1 MSFDRILFI
10 LTTKIIFMK
19 SIILVTLSFFISF
32 LFSAQTIYKDYQ
44 DGIIIFQLKVDKSF
58 KIFPSLG
65 GEVAFKSVPLLNKMN
80 SKYKFEKVIQLY
92 PNHKNELLE
101 RTYQINFLDPHKI
114 DQFIKELAAFN
125 EIEYAERKEL
135 HHTTLTPNDPGYT
148 NSTSNGQWALFQI
161 NAAQA
166 WDISTGSSGT
176 VVAVT
181 DNAINI
187 NHPDLIN
194 KMLPG
199 HDAVDNDS
207 DPSPCGSNDGFHGSH
222 VSGIVGAES
231 NNNLGIA
238 SIGYDVSILPVKIG
252 DCNGSLTGG
261 FEGIVWAADNGADV
275 INMSWGGS
283 GSSTYGQNVCDYA
296 WNQGSILIAA
306 AGNDG
311 VNSVFY
317 PAGYNNVVSV
327 ASTTTGDVKSGF
339 SNYGAWID
347 ISAPGSSILSTNAG
361 TGYQVTQG
369 TSMASPLV
377 AGLVGLMKSHATGA
391 SNTDILNCLYSSAT
405 NIDGANSNFVGQL
418 GAGRINA
425 HQAMICSNNFAYQLD
440 AGIASIEAPNGNLC
454 GDTYSPQVIVR
465 NFGSNT
471 LTTLTIT
478 YQVSGSPAQVFNWS
492 GNLST
497 GQSEIVTFPAI
508 TSSSGSYV
516 FTATSSLP
524 NGNTDQNTSNDQTTA
539 NFSIIPNGDQV
550 NLSILTDCYGSE
562 ISWSVTDNQSTVVA
576 SGGSYA
582 DVAGGQLESATICL
596 APGCYTFNIADSYG
610 DGLNGSQWNTCAVN
624 GDYYMEDSN
633 GNRLFSMTVNNGN
646 FGNGTSHTFCIAS
659 PLADDAGIVSI
670 SSPVGTYCNSSISPS
685 VAIQN
690 LGNQNLTSCV
700 INYQVTGG
708 TLQTFNWTG
717 TLTSNQ
723 TAVVAL
729 PVMNAI
735 NGINNFIA
743 YTTLPN
749 GNVDANNLND
759 SSSTNFTVYSSGLN
773 LPFTEDFENGFS
785 NQNWSIVNPDGGI
798 TWELATIAGTTP
810 GNQAAKMDFFNYGQ
824 QGQRD
829 FITTPMLDLSNQ
841 NTVNLYFEYAYRRY
855 DQNTT
860 DSLILLIS
868 TDCGQTYSRLLAL
881 GENGTGSF
889 ATAVTSLAAFTP
901 GAGNWCTGSVG
912 ADCFNVDLSSYAG
925 QSNVFIRFQGYN
937 AGTTGNNLFID
948 NINITGD
955 FVSNCPELT
964 TSKTDVSCFGA
975 SNGLVNISSTNGVAP
990 FTYSLDN
997 ITYGSNTSFSGL
1009 SQGTYNAF
1017 VKGADGCVDSLQFL
1031 INEPSAIV
1039 INAVPTDADCGQT
1052 NGQISVNATG
1062 GTSAY
1067 QYSIDGGSTYSSLSS
1082 YSSLAA
1088 GSYSVFVQDANSCV
1102 QSTSTTIVSNASFT
1116 LSTSGNQSICIGDAV
1131 IISASGVPSGG
1142 SYTWG
1147 QGVGNGSTHSVSP
1160 TLSTTYTVTGT
1171 DLNGCTSTE
1180 TLDVIVNSVP
1190 SVSITP
1196 TSASIC
1202 DGETT
1207 TLIASGAQTYS
1218 WNGGSTGN
1226 TLTVSPNSTTTY
1238 TVIGQNGTC
1247 TSLSTSQTIN
1257 VSPTPTVTANANN
1270 TSVLINESVNFDV
1283 NGSNANNYGWDF
1295 GDGSSSSIANISH
1308 SYSSV
1313 GTYVVT
1319 LTGELNG
1326 CSATA
1331 NVTIMVGDAIG
1342 LEENLSWSAGFYPN
1356 PSDGI
1361 LTIQTSRAVGQ
1372 TELNVFD
1379 VQGKLVLPPI
1389 YINSNESIKI
1399 VNFSDLNEGVY
1410 ILSFINGNERLN
1422 KRMSILK

>member
-1 MSFDRILFI
+1 
-10 LTTKIIFMK
+10 MK
-19 SIILVTLSFFISF
+19 SILLVILSFLITS
-32 LFSAQTIYKDYQ
+32 LFTSQTIYKDYQ

-58 KIFPSLG
+58 KIFPSQG

-92 PNHKNELLE
+92 PNHQNELLE

-148 NSTSNGQWALFQI
+148 NSTNNGQWALFQI

-261 FEGIVWAADNGADV
+261 YEGIIWAADNGADV
-275 INMSWGGS
+275 INMSWGGG
-283 GSSTYGQNVCDYA
+283 GSSNYGQNVCNYA
-296 WNQGSILIAA
+296 WGQGAILIAA

-327 ASTTTGDVKSGF
+327 ASTNVGDAKSNF
-339 SNYGAWID
+339 SNYGGWID
-347 ISAPGSSILSTNAG
+347 ISAPGSSILSTNQA

-391 SNTDILNCLYSSAT
+391 TNTDIINCLYSSAD
-405 NIDGANSNFVGQL
+405 NIDAANTNFIGQL

-425 HQAMICSNNFAYQLD
+425 HQAMICSNSFAYQLD
-440 AGIASIEAPNGNLC
+440 VGISNVNSPEGNLC
-454 GDTYSPQVIVR
+454 SDTYTPEVILR
-465 NFGSNT
+465 NFGSNS
-471 LTTLTIT
+471 LTSVAIT
-478 YQVSGSPAQVFNWS
+478 YQVSGSPSQVFNWTGS
-492 GNLST
+492 LTT
-497 GQSEIVTFPAI
+497 GQTEVIALPSI
-508 TSSSGSYV
+508 TTASGSYT
-516 FTATSSLP
+516 FTAATSSP
-524 NGNTDQNTSNDQTTA
+524 NGGSDQNTANDQSTS
-539 NFSIIPNGDQV
+539 NFSVIPSGDQV
-550 NLSILTDCYGSE
+550 SLSILTDCYGSE
-562 ISWSVTDNQSTVVA
+562 ITWTIIDTQSSVMA
-576 SGGSYA
+576 SGGAYA
-582 DVAGGQLESATICL
+582 DVTGGQLETAMICL
-596 APGCYTFNIADSYG
+596 APGCYTFNINDSYG
-610 DGLNGSQWNTCAVN
+610 DGLNGSQFNCNVDGN
-624 GDYYMEDSN
+624 YFMEDGS
-633 GNRLFSMTVNNGN
+633 GNNLFSMTANNGN
-646 FGNGTSHTFCIAS
+646 FGNGTSHSFCISS
-659 PLADDAGIVSI
+659 PLADDAGVINVT
-670 SSPVGTYCNSSISPS
+670 SPAGTYCSNSVSPQ
-685 VAIQN
+685 VVIQN
-690 LGNQNLTSCV
+690 LGNQNLTNCV
-700 INYQVTGG
+700 INFQLTGG
-708 TLQTFNWTG
+708 TVQTYNWTG
-717 TLTSNQ
+717 SLTPNQ
-723 TAVVAL
+723 TTTVTL
-729 PVMNAI
+729 PVLNTI
-735 NGINNFIA
+735 NGVNNFTA
-743 YTTLPN
+743 FTTLPN
-749 GNVDANNLND
+749 GSIDANNIND
-759 SSSTNFTVYSSGLN
+759 TTSVSFMVYSNGLN
-773 LPFTEDFENGFS
+773 LPFTEDFENGFN
-785 NQNWSIVNPDGGI
+785 NQNWSLRNPDGAT
-798 TWELATIAGTTP
+798 TWELSTVAGTSP
-810 GNQAAKMDFFNYGQ
+810 GTQAAKMDFFNYGQ

-829 FITTPMLDLSNQ
+829 FMTSPMLDFSNQ
-841 NTVNLYFEYAYRRY
+841 TSVSFYFEYAYRRFA
-855 DQNTT
+855 QNNT
-860 DSLILLIS
+860 DSLIIS
-868 TDCGQTYSRLLAL
+868 ISSDCGQTYSRLLEL
-881 GENGTGSF
+881 GEDGTGSF
-889 ATAVTSLAAFTP
+889 ATAFTSTADFTP
-901 GAGNWCTGSVG
+901 GVGDWCMGTVG
-912 ADCFNVDLSSYAG
+912 ANCFTIDLSSYAG
-925 QSNVFIRFQGYN
+925 QSNVFLRFEGYN

-955 FVSNCPELT
+955 FFSNCPELT

-990 FTYSLDN
+990 VTFSLDN
-997 ITYGSNTSFSGL
+997 ITYGSNTSFTGL
-1009 SQGTYNAF
+1009 SQGTYKAF

-1062 GTSAY
+1062 GISAY
-1067 QYSIDGGSTYSSLSS
+1067 QYSIDGGSTYSSITS

-1102 QSTSTTIVSNASFT
+1102 QSTSTSIASNASSFT
-1116 LSTSGNQSICIGDAV
+1116 LSTSGNQSICTGDV
-1131 IISASGVPSGG
+1131 VVISASGLPSGG

-1147 QGVGNGSTHSVSP
+1147 QGIGNGSTHSVSP
-1160 TLSTTYTVTGT
+1160 ALSTTYSVTGT

-1180 TLDVIVNSVP
+1180 TLDVIVNSIP
-1190 SVSITP
+1190 SVSITS

-1202 DGETT
+1202 DGEIT

-1218 WNGGSTGN
+1218 WNGGSTGSN
-1226 TLTVSPNSTTTY
+1226 LTVSPNNTTTY

-1247 TSLSTSQTIN
+1247 GSLPTSQTIN
-1257 VSPTPTVTANANN
+1257 VSPLPTVIANANS
-1270 TSVLINESVNFDV
+1270 TSVLINESVNFDN
-1283 NGSNANNYGWDF
+1283 NGSNASNYGWNF
-1295 GDGSSSSIANISH
+1295 GDGSSSSIANDSH

-1313 GTYVVT
+1313 GTYIVT

-1326 CSATA
+1326 CSATD
-1331 NVTIMVGDAIG
+1331 NVTIMVGDVSS

-1361 LTIQTSRAVGQ
+1361 LTIQMSRAIGQ
-1372 TELNVFD
+1372 TQLNVFD
-1379 VQGKLVLPPI
+1379 VQGKLVLPTI
-1389 YINSNESIKI
+1389 YLNSNESTKI
-1399 VNFSDLNEGVY
+1399 VNFLDLNEGVY
-1410 ILSFINGNERLN
+1410 ILSFINGNERIN
-1422 KRMSILK
+1422 KRMTILK